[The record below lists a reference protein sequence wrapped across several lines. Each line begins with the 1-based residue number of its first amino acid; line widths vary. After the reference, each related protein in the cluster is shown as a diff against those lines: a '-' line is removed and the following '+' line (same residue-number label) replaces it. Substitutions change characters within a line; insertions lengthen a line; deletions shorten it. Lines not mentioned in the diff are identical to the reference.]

1 MGFPCW
7 GGPSPKGAER
17 SFAALCQ
24 KLHTPKWNVKS
35 HMHAA
40 KGLNRN
46 RLSNEFRL
54 LAACCEWPAEAS
66 RDSRIRAL
74 ADGEID
80 WPLFGKLVRRHRV
93 EGLVHRALSSSG
105 AALPEAEKAWLRDAA
120 SSIGM
125 NNLLQAAES
134 ARLHK
139 LLGEAGEA
147 GIVGVFLKGATLSQL
162 VYKMLGVKQAW
173 DIDLLVPRDKASAA
187 AAILRN
193 AGYECTLPGPE
204 FFDKAG
210 AEWAALSK
218 ETLWT
223 HVKSGLVVELHTA
236 LVDNPRLLPSVSARP
251 ELQLVRLGSGMEVP
265 TLEKDQLFAYL
276 CVHGATHAWARLK
289 WLADVAAFLRTEGP
303 AETERLYRRSVE
315 LGVGRSSAQALLL
328 CEKLLSLPLPEA
340 LARELKRDSKLRW
353 LESLAISAMAGR
365 GATELDR
372 TVFGTVVINVSHFML
387 GKGWSYK
394 RSELMRKLK
403 NPEDQASL
411 HLPGSLH
418 FVYPLVALPRWV
430 WRRYKLSRGL
440 ADPASGAQAEA
451 PGR

>member
-1 MGFPCW
+1 
-7 GGPSPKGAER
+7 
-17 SFAALCQ
+17 
-24 KLHTPKWNVKS
+24 
-35 HMHAA
+35 MHAP
-40 KGLNRN
+40 KGLNRH

-54 LAACCEWPAEAS
+54 LAACCEWPPEAS
-66 RDSRIRAL
+66 RDSRILAL
-74 ADGEID
+74 ANGGIG
-80 WPLFGKLVRRHRV
+80 WALFRKLARRHRV
-93 EGLVHRALSSSG
+93 EGLVHRALTSSG

-125 NNLLQAAES
+125 DNLLQAAES

-139 LLGEAGEA
+139 LLGEA

-187 AAILRN
+187 AAILRS
-193 AGYECTLPGPE
+193 AGYERTLPGPE
-204 FFDKAG
+204 FSDEAG
-210 AEWAALSK
+210 VEWAALWK

-223 HVKSGLVVELHTA
+223 HLKSGLVVELHTG

-251 ELQLVRLGSGMEVP
+251 ELQLVRLGPGMEVP

-303 AETERLYRRSVE
+303 AETERLYRRSLE

-328 CEKLLSLPLPEA
+328 CEELLSLPLPEA
-340 LARELKRDSKLRW
+340 LARELRRDRKLKW

-365 GATELDR
+365 GVTELDS

-394 RSELMRKLK
+394 RSELIRKLK
-403 NPEDQASL
+403 I
-411 HLPGSLH
+411 
-418 FVYPLVALPRWV
+418 PRI
-430 WRRYKLSRGL
+430 RPRFTSRDRCTSSTRSSQSRAGCG
-440 ADPASGAQAEA
+440 ADTS
-451 PGR
+451 

>member
-1 MGFPCW
+1 
-7 GGPSPKGAER
+7 
-17 SFAALCQ
+17 
-24 KLHTPKWNVKS
+24 
-35 HMHAA
+35 MHAV
-40 KGLNRN
+40 KGSNRN
-46 RLSNEFRL
+46 RLSTEFRL
-54 LAACCEWPAEAS
+54 LAACCEWPAEPS
-66 RDSRIRAL
+66 RDIRIRAL
-74 ADGEID
+74 ASGEID

-93 EGLVHRALSSSG
+93 EGLVHRALSSSS
-105 AALPEAEKAWLRDAA
+105 AAVPEAEKAWLRDAA

-125 NNLLQAAES
+125 QNLLQAAES
-134 ARLHK
+134 ARLHN
-139 LLGEAGEA
+139 LLGEAD
-147 GIVGVFLKGATLSQL
+147 IVGVFLKGATLSQL

-187 AAILRN
+187 AAILES
-193 AGYECTLPGPE
+193 AGYERTLPAPGL
-204 FFDKAG
+204 FDEAG
-210 AEWAALSK
+210 AEWATLWK

-236 LVDNPRLLPSVSARP
+236 LVDNPRLLPSVSAGP
-251 ELQLVRLGSGMEVP
+251 ELQIVRLGSGMDVP

-289 WLADVAAFLRTEGP
+289 WLADVAAFLKTEGP
-303 AETERLYRRSVE
+303 AETERLYRRSLE

-340 LARELKRDSKLRW
+340 LARELKRDSKLKW

-365 GATELDR
+365 GATELDS
-372 TVFGTVVINVSHFML
+372 TVLGTVVINVSHFLL

-394 RSELMRKLK
+394 RSELIRKLK

-411 HLPGSLH
+411 HLPESLH

-430 WRRYKLSRGL
+430 WRRYKLSRGS
-440 ADPASGAQAEA
+440 ADPAPRVQAEA

>member
-1 MGFPCW
+1 LGFA
-7 GGPSPKGAER
+7 GRGERSLGGAER
-17 SFAALCQ
+17 SFTALCH
-24 KLHTPKWNVKS
+24 KLHTPQWNVNA
-35 HMHAA
+35 HMDAA
-40 KGLNRN
+40 KGSGRN

-66 RDSRIRAL
+66 RDARIKAL
-74 ADGEID
+74 ADGRID

-105 AALPEAEKAWLRDAA
+105 AALPDAEKAWLRDAA
-120 SSIGM
+120 SAIGL

-139 LLGEAGEA
+139 RLGEA

-173 DIDLLVPRDKASAA
+173 DIDLLVPREQASAA

-193 AGYECTLPGPE
+193 AGYERTLPGPE
-204 FFDKAG
+204 FGDEAG
-210 AEWAALSK
+210 AEWATLWK

-223 HVKSGLVVELHTA
+223 HGKSGLVVELHTA

-251 ELQLVRLGSGMEVP
+251 ELQLVQLGSGMEVP

-289 WLADVAAFLRTEGP
+289 WLADVAAFLRNEGQ
-303 AETERLYRRSVE
+303 AGTERLYRRSVE

-328 CEKLLSLPLPEA
+328 CEKLLSLPLPDA
-340 LARELKRDSKLRW
+340 LARELKQDRKLAW
-353 LESLAISAMAGR
+353 LVKLAISAMAGR
-365 GATELDR
+365 GPTELDF
-372 TVFGTVVINVSHFML
+372 TVFGTVVINLSHFLL

-411 HLPGSLH
+411 HLPPSLH
-418 FVYPLVALPRWV
+418 FVYPLVAVPRWV
-430 WRRYKLSRGL
+430 WRRYRLSHGP
-440 ADPASGAQAEA
+440 ADPGSGARAEA
-451 PGR
+451 RGR

>member
-1 MGFPCW
+1 MDV
-7 GGPSPKGAER
+7 S
-17 SFAALCQ
+17 
-24 KLHTPKWNVKS
+24 S

-46 RLSNEFRL
+46 RLSTEFRL

-66 RDSRIRAL
+66 RDSRIRTL

-80 WPLFGKLVRRHRV
+80 WPSFAKLVRRHRV
-93 EGLVHRALSSSG
+93 EGLVHRALSSAG
-105 AALPEAEKAWLRDAA
+105 AILPEAEKTWLRDAA

-125 NNLLQAAES
+125 DNLLQAAES
-134 ARLHK
+134 ARLHT
-139 LLGEAGEA
+139 LLGKA
-147 GIVGVFLKGATLSQL
+147 GIVGIFLKGATLSQL

-187 AAILRN
+187 AAILRG
-193 AGYECTLPGPE
+193 AGYERTLPGPE
-204 FFDKAG
+204 YSDEAG
-210 AEWAALSK
+210 ADWATLWK

-236 LVDNPRLLPSVSARP
+236 LVDNPRLLPTVSARP
-251 ELQLVRLGSGMEVP
+251 ELQFVRLGSGMDVP

-289 WLADVAAFLRTEGP
+289 WLADVAAFLRMEGP
-303 AETERLYRRSVE
+303 AETERLYRRSLE

-328 CEKLLSLPLPEA
+328 CETLLSLPLPEA
-340 LARELKRDSKLRW
+340 LARELERDSKLRW
-353 LESLAISAMAGR
+353 LESLAIAAMAGR
-365 GATELDR
+365 GATELDS
-372 TVFGTVVINVSHFML
+372 TVFGTVVINLSHFML

-394 RSELMRKLK
+394 SSELMRKLK

-411 HLPGSLH
+411 DLPESLH
-418 FVYPLVALPRWV
+418 FLYPLVALPRWV
-430 WRRYKLSRGL
+430 WRRYKLSRG
-440 ADPASGAQAEA
+440 AAVPSSGVQAEA
-451 PGR
+451 PGQ

>member
-1 MGFPCW
+1 MGFACRDE
-7 GGPSPKGAER
+7 PSLGGAER

-24 KLHTPKWNVKS
+24 KLHTPKWNVNS

-40 KGLNRN
+40 KGLNRH
-46 RLSNEFRL
+46 RLSNEFML
-54 LAACCEWPAEAS
+54 LAACCEWPPAAS
-66 RDSRIRAL
+66 RDLRIL
-74 ADGEID
+74 AIANGELN
-80 WPLFGKLVRRHRV
+80 WPLFGKLVSRHRV

-105 AALPEAEKAWLRDAA
+105 AAVPEPEKAWLSDAA

-134 ARLHK
+134 ARLHT
-139 LLGEAGEA
+139 LLGEAG
-147 GIVGVFLKGATLSQL
+147 IVALFLKGATLSQL

-173 DIDLLVPRDKASAA
+173 DIDLLVPRDQASAA
-187 AAILRN
+187 AAILRS
-193 AGYECTLPGPE
+193 AGYERTLPGPE
-204 FFDKAG
+204 FSDEAG
-210 AEWAALSK
+210 AALWK

-251 ELQLVRLGSGMEVP
+251 ELQLVRLGPGMEVP

-289 WLADVAAFLRTEGP
+289 WLADVAALLKSEGP
-303 AETERLYRRSVE
+303 AETERLYRRSLE

-328 CEKLLSLPLPEA
+328 CNELLSLPLPEA
-340 LARELKRDSKLRW
+340 LARELRQDSKLKW

-365 GATELDR
+365 GATELDS
-372 TVFGTVVINVSHFML
+372 TVFGTVVINLSHFLL

-394 RSELMRKLK
+394 RSELIRKLK

-411 HLPGSLH
+411 DLPAPLH

-430 WRRYKLSRGL
+430 WRRYKLSRGPG
-440 ADPASGAQAEA
+440 DPGSGAQAEV

>member
-1 MGFPCW
+1 MGFP
-7 GGPSPKGAER
+7 GQAERSLGGAER

-24 KLHTPKWNVKS
+24 KLHTPQWNVNA
-35 HMHAA
+35 HMDAV

-46 RLSNEFRL
+46 RLSNEFKL
-54 LAACCEWPAEAS
+54 LAACCEWPAEAD

-74 ADGEID
+74 ADGDID
-80 WPLFGKLVRRHRV
+80 WPLFGMLVRRHRV

-105 AALPEAEKAWLRDAA
+105 AAVPEAEKTWLQDAA
-120 SSIGM
+120 SAIGLQ
-125 NNLLQAAES
+125 NLLQAAES

-139 LLGEAGEA
+139 LLGEAGIA
-147 GIVGVFLKGATLSQL
+147 AVFLKGATLSQL

-187 AAILRN
+187 AAILRS
-193 AGYECTLPGPE
+193 AGYERTLPGPE
-204 FFDKAG
+204 FDDSS
-210 AEWAALSK
+210 AEWATLWK

-236 LVDNPRLLPSVSARP
+236 LVDNPRLLPSVSERP
-251 ELQLVRLGSGMEVP
+251 ELQLVHLGPGMEVA

-289 WLADVAAFLRTEGP
+289 WLADVAALLRIEGQ
-303 AETERLYRRSVE
+303 AETERLYRRSTE

-328 CEKLLSLPLPEA
+328 CERLLSLPLPEA
-340 LARELKRDSKLRW
+340 LARELKRDRKLNW
-353 LESLAISAMAGR
+353 LVSLAISAMAGR

-411 HLPGSLH
+411 HLPAPLH
-418 FVYPLVALPRWV
+418 FLYPLVALPRWV
-430 WRRYKLSRGL
+430 YRRYKLSRGPAEL
-440 ADPASGAQAEA
+440 APRAQAEA
-451 PGR
+451 PRR